1 MRLRVASYPVTRA
14 VLGDRTALAEGVL
27 TIDRDE
33 LSQAI
38 LRSTRSLRG
47 VDVDI
52 AHPGDSIR
60 IVHALDVVEPRCK
73 VGGEARIFPGFLS
86 EPLIVGDGQTNR
98 LAGVAVVETTPVAWE
113 DNGISVKEAV
123 IDMVPPGSTYTPFGR
138 TINIVL
144 SFRLDESAHFAQW
157 DHDIRLAGLLTA
169 EYLARSTLEA
179 RPGAVEDYE
188 LRPPAP
194 RLGAQDGAPPSPS
207 GRLPRVVYV
216 STLMTEGSVH
226 NTFVYGG
233 KVAGLP
239 ALLHPNEFLDGAIV
253 SGDHHIAADRNPTY
267 VQQNNP
273 VIEALYRAH
282 GKTLEFAGVIAAE
295 TQHTTLAGKERV
307 AGQTAK
313 LARWLGADGAI
324 VTHDTAGHAAV
335 NLMLICQRCEQAGV
349 RTVLVVN
356 ELNGPEGT
364 DFGLVY
370 AAPEADAIVSAGNK
384 DEIVRLAPVAR
395 ALGGEEIWDWRH
407 YDDPVEGGVR
417 DGFSTSLRRLYCST
431 NQLGAGVLTAA
442 AF

>member
-1 MRLRVASYPVTRA
+1 MRLQVGSYPVRRAVFGSRTGLDGDVLMVARDELREA
-14 VLGDRTALAEGVL
+14 VLGR
-27 TIDRDE
+27 
-33 LSQAI
+33 
-38 LRSTRSLRG
+38 TRSLRG

-52 AHPGDSIR
+52 VHPGDSVR

-73 VGGEARIFPGFLS
+73 VGGATRVFPGFLS
-86 EPLIVGDGQTNR
+86 DPMTVGEGRTNR
-98 LAGVAVVETTPVAWE
+98 LAGVAVVETTPIAWD
-113 DNGISVKEAV
+113 DNGISVKEAI
-123 IDMVPPGSTYTPFGR
+123 IDMVPPGSDHTPFGR

-144 SFRLDESAHFAQW
+144 SFALDRSAHFLQW
-157 DHDIRLAGLLTA
+157 DHDIRVAGLTAA
-169 EYLARSTLEA
+169 EYLARSTLNVRA
-179 RPGAVEDYE
+179 STVEDYD
-188 LRPPAP
+188 LRLPAP
-194 RLGAQDGAPPSPS
+194 RLDAQDVARPAPPD
-207 GRLPRVVYV
+207 RLPRVVYV
-216 STLMTEGSVH
+216 CTLMTEGLVH
-226 NTFVYGG
+226 NTFVYGS
-233 KVAGLP
+233 KVSGLP
-239 ALLHPNEFLDGAIV
+239 ALLHPNEFMDGAIV

-282 GKTLEFAGVIAAE
+282 GSTLEFAGVIVAE

-313 LARWLGADGAI
+313 LARWLGADGVI

-335 NLMLICQRCEQAGV
+335 NLMLICQRCEQAGI
-349 RTVLVVN
+349 RTVLIVN

-370 AAPEADAIVSAGNK
+370 AVPEADAIVSAGNK
-384 DEIVRLAPVAR
+384 DEVVRLAPVAR
-395 ALGGEEIWDWRH
+395 ALGGEEVWDWRR